1 MKLKMGPPMDRT
13 FSRPGALPHSSVE
26 LPPVVD
32 RRVARR
38 KRTLLG
44 GIVSYN
50 NGANSLNC
58 TVRDYTEAGARIFV
72 ASDANLPD
80 HLFLIL
86 VRHRVAH
93 QAEVMWYGQHE
104 AGLKFTHSF
113 ELNDSMAEEM
123 IHLNKLWL
131 EAPHV

>member
-1 MKLKMGPPMDRT
+1 MIDRT
-13 FSRPGALPHSSVE
+13 KPSTHPHSTGK

-32 RRVARR
+32 RRAARR
-38 KRTLLG
+38 TRTLLG
-44 GIVSYN
+44 GIISYN

-58 TVRDYTEAGARIFV
+58 TVRDYSETGARIFV
-72 ASDANLPD
+72 AADANLPD

-104 AGLKFTHSF
+104 AGLKFIYSVQI
-113 ELNDSMAEEM
+113 NDSMTDELGY
-123 IHLNKLWL
+123 LNRLWH
-131 EAPHV
+131 EAPPL

>member
-1 MKLKMGPPMDRT
+1 MIDRISSKPST
-13 FSRPGALPHSSVE
+13 LPQSTGE

-32 RRVARR
+32 RRAASR
-38 KRTLLG
+38 KHKLLG

-58 TVRDYTEAGARIFV
+58 TVRDYSETGARIFV

-104 AGLKFTHSF
+104 AGLKFLRSV
-113 ELNDSMAEEM
+113 ELNDSMTEELGY
-123 IHLNKLWL
+123 LNKLWH
-131 EAPHV
+131 EPPPF

>member
-1 MKLKMGPPMDRT
+1 MDRAS
-13 FSRPGALPHSSVE
+13 SRLGARPHSSVE

-32 RRVARR
+32 RRAARR

-58 TVRDYTEAGARIFV
+58 TVRDYTETGARIFV
-72 ASDANLPD
+72 ASDVNLPD

-104 AGLKFTHSF
+104 AGLKFTHSI
-113 ELNDSMAEEM
+113 ELNDSMAEELVY
-123 IHLNKLWL
+123 LNKLWHQ
-131 EAPHV
+131 APPI

>member
-1 MKLKMGPPMDRT
+1 MNRILSKLGT
-13 FSRPGALPHSSVE
+13 LPHSTVE

-32 RRVARR
+32 RRAARR

-58 TVRDYTEAGARIFV
+58 TVRDYTETGARIFV
-72 ASDANLPD
+72 AADANLPD
-80 HLFLIL
+80 NLFLIL

-93 QAEVMWYGQHE
+93 QAEVMWYGQQE
-104 AGLKFTHSF
+104 AGLKFIRSVQ
-113 ELNDSMAEEM
+113 LNDSMDDELGY
-123 IHLNKLWL
+123 LNKLWL
-131 EAPHV
+131 EAPPV